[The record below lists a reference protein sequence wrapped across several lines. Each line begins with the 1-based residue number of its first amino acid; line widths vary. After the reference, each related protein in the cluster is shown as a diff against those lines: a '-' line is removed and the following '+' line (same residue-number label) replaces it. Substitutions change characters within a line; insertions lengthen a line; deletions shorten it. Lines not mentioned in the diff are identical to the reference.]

1 MSPTQRRRAAVV
13 LLAVSIL
20 IGWPVSWFL
29 PTIGEPWYER
39 ILLWVSFLALTFTA
53 ADVLATTD
61 VRAETGD
68 DED

>member
-1 MSPTQRRRAAVV
+1 M
-13 LLAVSIL
+13 SIL